1 MSTGFPLAVM
11 DLIVDRSGGLC
22 EVGVACDLW
31 TNANYLMSGPPHHRR
46 ARGMGGTS
54 DPDGLANSAANGLA
68 ACVPCHSWIEANP
81 DGARVAGWMVPFG
94 VDPTIV
100 PVLYRGSGR
109 VWFRPDGT
117 KEDYVPDEPG
127 ADEFDAAW
135 SEYRDKGNAA

>member
-22 EVGVACDLW
+22 EVGVACDGW
-31 TNANYLMSGPPHHRR
+31 THANYLMSGPPHHRR

-68 ACVPCHSWIEANP
+68 ACVACHSWIEAHP
-81 DGARVAGWMVPFG
+81 DGARVAGWMLRFG
-94 VDPTIV
+94 QDPVAV
-100 PVLYRGSGR
+100 PVLYRGRGR
-109 VWFRPDGT
+109 VLLGVDGT
-117 KEDYVPDEPG
+117 TVDYVPDDPD
-127 ADEFDAAW
+127 ADGFDAAW